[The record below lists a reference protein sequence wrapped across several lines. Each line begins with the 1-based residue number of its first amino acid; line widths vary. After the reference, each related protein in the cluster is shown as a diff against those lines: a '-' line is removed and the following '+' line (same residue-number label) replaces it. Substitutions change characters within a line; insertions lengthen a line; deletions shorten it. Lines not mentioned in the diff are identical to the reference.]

1 MIEHES
7 SGQRVILAEVKAAFE
22 LYLRVEQG
30 RSVHTVRGYLGD
42 LSVLEDSL
50 GASGVDTLS
59 EVDLSHLRA
68 FLAAQSHAG
77 LARSSISRRAAS
89 VKTFFGW
96 AQRAG
101 WIEVDPAARLKAP
114 GRDQHLPDVLAVDQA
129 SSLMDLAAV
138 ASDDDDPV
146 HVRNRAMVELL
157 YATGMRVG
165 ELCGLDVDDVDVS
178 GRQARVL
185 GKGGKERM
193 VVFGCPAARALE
205 TYGAQ
210 ARPRL
215 QQDPSGAAL
224 FLGRRGRRVDQRQV
238 RSVVHDLLAHLPDV
252 PDLGPHGL
260 RHSAATHLLDGG
272 ADIRTVQE
280 VLGHASLATT
290 QIYTHVSTA
299 RLRSAYQQAH
309 PRA

>member
-1 MIEHES
+1 MDTAA
-7 SGQRVILAEVKAAFE
+7 GAVIDAGVLADFE
-22 LYLRVEQG
+22 RHLSVEQG

-42 LSVLEDSL
+42 LAALDTVLQAQGVADLKAVRLED
-50 GASGVDTLS
+50 
-59 EVDLSHLRA
+59 LRA
-68 FLAAQSHAG
+68 FLAAQSRAG

-96 AQRAG
+96 AVSTKR
-101 WIEVDPAARLKAP
+101 IVVDPSVRLSAP
-114 GRDQHLPDVLAVDQA
+114 SKNRHLPQVLAADQA
-129 SSLMDLAAV
+129 NALMDLAAV

-146 HVRNRAMVELL
+146 AIRNRAMVELL

-165 ELCGLDVDDVDVS
+165 ELCGLDVADVDVAARH
-178 GRQARVL
+178 GRVL
-185 GKGGKERM
+185 GKGDKQRM
-193 VVFGCPAARALE
+193 VVFGTPAAEALSC
-205 TYGAQ
+205 YFDG

-215 QQDPSGAAL
+215 RQEISGLAL

-238 RSVVHDLLAHLPDV
+238 RSVVHTLLAHLPDA
-252 PDLGPHGL
+252 PTLGPHGL

-280 VLGHASLATT
+280 VLGHSSLATT
-290 QIYTHVSTA
+290 QIYTHVSTG
-299 RLRSAYQQAH
+299 RLRSAYRQAH

>member
-1 MIEHES
+1 MDTAA
-7 SGQRVILAEVKAAFE
+7 GAVIDAGVLADFE
-22 LYLRVEQG
+22 RHLSVEQG

-42 LSVLEDSL
+42 LAALDTVLQAQGVADLKAVRLED
-50 GASGVDTLS
+50 
-59 EVDLSHLRA
+59 LRA
-68 FLAAQSHAG
+68 FLAAQSRAG

-96 AQRAG
+96 AVSTKR
-101 WIEVDPAARLKAP
+101 IVVDPSVRLSAP
-114 GRDQHLPDVLAVDQA
+114 SKNRHLPQVLAADQA
-129 SSLMDLAAV
+129 NALMDLAAV

-146 HVRNRAMVELL
+146 AIRNRAMVELL

-165 ELCGLDVDDVDVS
+165 ELCGLDVADVDVAA
-178 GRQARVL
+178 RHARVL
-185 GKGGKERM
+185 GKGDKQRM
-193 VVFGCPAARALE
+193 VVFGTPAAEALSC
-205 TYGAQ
+205 YLDG

-215 QQDPSGAAL
+215 RQEISGLAL

-238 RSVVHDLLAHLPDV
+238 RSVVHTLLAHLPDA
-252 PDLGPHGL
+252 PTLGPHGL

-280 VLGHASLATT
+280 VLGHSSLATT
-290 QIYTHVSTA
+290 QIYTHVSTG
-299 RLRSAYQQAH
+299 RLRSAYRQAH

>member
-1 MIEHES
+1 MDS
-7 SGQRVILAEVKAAFE
+7 AARGVITATVMADFE
-22 LYLRVEQG
+22 RYLSVEQG

-42 LSVLEDSL
+42 LSALDTVLHAQGVADLNAVRLED
-50 GASGVDTLS
+50 
-59 EVDLSHLRA
+59 LRA

-96 AQRAG
+96 AVSTNR
-101 WIEVDPAARLKAP
+101 ITTDPSVRLSAP
-114 GRDQHLPDVLAVDQA
+114 SKNRHLPQVLAADQA
-129 SSLMDLAAV
+129 SALMDLAAV

-146 HVRNRAMVELL
+146 AIRNRAMIEVL

-165 ELCGLDVDDVDVS
+165 ELCGLDVDDVDVAL
-178 GRQARVL
+178 RHARVL
-185 GKGGKERM
+185 GKGDKQRM
-193 VVFGCPAARALE
+193 VVFGTPAADALNCYLDNGRSRLVAE
-205 TYGAQ
+205 TAG
-210 ARPRL
+210 P
-215 QQDPSGAAL
+215 AL

-238 RSVVHDLLAHLPDV
+238 RSVVHQLLEHLPDA
-252 PDLGPHGL
+252 PTLGPHGL

-280 VLGHASLATT
+280 VLGHSSLATT
-290 QIYTHVSTA
+290 QMYTHVSTG
-299 RLRSAYQQAH
+299 RLRSAYRQAH

>member
-1 MIEHES
+1 MNDEASHPVVMGNEA
-7 SGQRVILAEVKAAFE
+7 VAEFE

-30 RSVHTVRGYLGD
+30 RSTHTIRGYLGD
-42 LSVLEDSL
+42 LTALDESL
-50 GASGVDTLS
+50 AASGLRELP
-59 EVDLSHLRA
+59 EVELAHLRA

-77 LARSSISRRAAS
+77 LARSSISRRAAA
-89 VKTFFGW
+89 VKAFFGW

-101 WIEVDPAARLKAP
+101 WIDVDPSVRLKAP
-114 GRDQHLPDVLAVDQA
+114 GKNRHLPDVLAAGQA
-129 SSLMDLAAV
+129 KALMDLAAV
-138 ASDDDDPV
+138 ASDDNDPIR
-146 HVRNRAMVELL
+146 VRNRAMVELL

-165 ELCGLDVDDVDVS
+165 ELCGLDVDHVDFAEM
-178 GRQARVL
+178 QARVL

-193 VVFGCPAARALE
+193 VVFGRPASRALE
-205 TYGAQ
+205 SYFSA
-210 ARPRL
+210 ARPAL
-215 QQDPSGAAL
+215 INDISGAAL

-238 RSVVHDLLAHLPDV
+238 RAVVHDLLAYLPDA

-299 RLRSAYQQAH
+299 RLRSAYRQAH

>member
-1 MIEHES
+1 MNDEASHSAVFDGETT
-7 SGQRVILAEVKAAFE
+7 AAFE
-22 LYLRVEQG
+22 SYLRVERA
-30 RSVHTVRGYLGD
+30 RSVHTIRGYLSD
-42 LSVLEDSL
+42 LAALDDSL
-50 GASGVDTLS
+50 ATSGVVALPAVELT
-59 EVDLSHLRA
+59 HLRA
-68 FLAAQSHAG
+68 FLAAQSRAG
-77 LARSSISRRAAS
+77 LARSSISRRAAA

-96 AQRAG
+96 AQQTGR
-101 WIEVDPAARLKAP
+101 IDLDPSARLKAP
-114 GRDQHLPDVLAVDQA
+114 GKNRHLPYVLAADQA
-129 SSLMDLAAV
+129 IALMDLAAV
-138 ASDDDDPV
+138 ASDDNDPIG
-146 HVRNRAMVELL
+146 VRNAAMVELL

-165 ELCGLDVDDVDVS
+165 ELCGLDVDDIDPS
-178 GRQARVL
+178 QMQARVL

-193 VVFGCPAARALE
+193 VVFGQPACRALE
-205 TYGAQ
+205 AYCTA
-210 ARPRL
+210 ARPAL
-215 QQDPSGAAL
+215 SQDGSGSAL

-238 RSVVHDLLAHLPDV
+238 RAVVHDLLSHLPDT

>member
-1 MIEHES
+1 M
-7 SGQRVILAEVKAAFE
+7 SGDGSGATAIPAEVKAAFE
-22 LYLRVEQG
+22 VHLRVEQG

-42 LSVLEDSL
+42 LASVDDFL
-50 GASGVDTLS
+50 GASGIDALAQ
-59 EVDLSHLRA
+59 VDLSHLRA

-101 WIEVDPAARLKAP
+101 WIELDPAARLKAP

-193 VVFGCPAARALE
+193 VVFGRPAGRALE
-205 TYGAQ
+205 TYGAE

-215 QQDPSGAAL
+215 TQAFSGAAL

-238 RSVVHDLLAHLPDV
+238 RTVVHDLLAHLPDA
-252 PDLGPHGL
+252 PDMGPHGL
-260 RHSAATHLLDGG
+260 RHSTATHLLDGG